1 MKKTLKERLISVLKS
16 DKEKFNRYVKFCLK
30 ITITF
35 SADLSSADLSY
46 ADLSSADLRSA
57 DLSSGDLSYADLDF
71 SCLDLS
77 CKSLSFKSDM
87 RIRTQI
93 AFHFASLIKNSLNA
107 TDEEKEIYS
116 KMLDYVNKFHRTDVE
131 RLTEIQ

>member
-1 MKKTLKERLISVLKS
+1 MPTSVLPTS
-16 DKEKFNRYVKFCLK
+16 VLP
-30 ITITF
+30 TSVLPT
-35 SADLSSADLSY
+35 SVVPTSVLPTSVVPTSVLP
-46 ADLSSADLRSA
+46 
-57 DLSSGDLSYADLDF
+57 
-71 SCLDLS
+71 
-77 CKSLSFKSDM
+77 SLSFESDL

-93 AFHFASLIKNSLNA
+93 AFHFASLIKNSINA